1 MKKSVIILLVTAC
14 CLTALLGIFVSYKTN
29 SSDPTEENWVV
40 TRESITKFSQS
51 FYFDRF
57 DIVHAY
63 YIRSEWVTTWEFPY
77 SFTNQEYPPLGV
89 LFFSIPRMLT
99 STEHGY
105 VQAFVCFALVTYVAF
120 LFIMWKLLD
129 ALHRP
134 RWYMAALFLPS
145 FLYFV
150 ASRFD
155 IFATL
160 IVMTAVWLLV
170 QKKFVGSMVLLG
182 VAMLIKWYPIF
193 LIPFAIA
200 WATRQGVPLKT
211 IRKGIYWAV
220 AVFVATTGVT
230 ILMSG
235 LGALFPY
242 AFHTSRFIEIGSVAG
257 VVLKLLYAWD
267 LPVGSETALV
277 GIGLALFGFQL
288 IPLLYGVL
296 SYADMKRRVISFDD
310 FLRFSV
316 LAVIIFA
323 HIGKIY
329 SPQWEIWWLPLALLV
344 MRGRFEWT
352 LLIIIDVLNYIM
364 FPFIPI
370 LFESVGFRTFYFDA
384 LVIFHAAAVLLLSVS
399 ISKPL
404 FTKGSFKEIPGV
416 NAQTSNSHE

>member
-1 MKKSVIILLVTAC
+1 MKKSIIIIVVTAC
-14 CLTALLGIFVSYKTN
+14 TLTALLGIFVSYEAN
-29 SSDPTEENWVV
+29 NPDPTEENWVV
-40 TRESITKFSQS
+40 ARESITKFSQS

-57 DIVHAY
+57 DIIHAY
-63 YIRSEWVTTWEFPY
+63 YVRSEWVTTWEFPY

-105 VQAFVCFALVTYVAF
+105 VQMFVGFAACMYATFVFV
-120 LFIMWKLLD
+120 MWKLLA

-134 RWYMAALFLPS
+134 QWYMAALFLPS

-211 IRKGIYWAV
+211 IKKGIYWSV
-220 AVFVATTGVT
+220 TVFAATTVATIV
-230 ILMSG
+230 MSG

-257 VVLKLLYAWD
+257 VILKLLYAWH
-267 LPVGSETALV
+267 LPVGSQTALV
-277 GIGLALFGFQL
+277 GFGLVLFGFQI
-288 IPLLYGVL
+288 IPFLYGVL

-310 FLRFSV
+310 FLRYSL

-352 LLIIIDVLNYIM
+352 ILIIIDVLNYVM
-364 FPFIPI
+364 FPLIPI
-370 LFESVGFRTFYFDA
+370 LFQSVGFRTFYFDA

-399 ISKPL
+399 IAKPL
-404 FTKGSFKEIPGV
+404 FAKRNLKEIQEV
-416 NAQTSNSHE
+416 NVQTAIFHE